1 MKQNLTWP
9 AILIIII
16 LNSYGSFAQEI
27 ENLPNSPFGSAGDC
41 KGKNLIINCFISE
54 PDKEWLPEEK
64 EAILAKQQVGIEW
77 LKKQASYWGISFLSF
92 QIYNIG
98 LKKDINVDRIEH
110 AGNTDRLKTHWAT
123 FALHAAGYNNV
134 YKLYD
139 TLKKQYQV
147 DNVVVMVFARKEGR
161 SYAQRAFEAGV
172 AYNKEWLLEG
182 AVVYRTYW
190 DTDKELCGG
199 TIIHEMLHLYGAWD
213 MYSSELRSQEIQ
225 ANISHI
231 FKNSIMIHD
240 RNDDFKQIMVD
251 QLTAWRIG
259 WTKTYWPWY
268 EMFRKDGEVKYWN
281 TIPGV
286 KQED

>member
-1 MKQNLTWP
+1 MKYWIAKLALFSIT
-9 AILIIII
+9 ILI
-16 LNSYGSFAQEI
+16 LQSANAQEI
-27 ENLPNSPFGSAGDC
+27 ENLPNSPYGSAGDC
-41 KGKNLIINCFISE
+41 TGKNLIINCFISE

-64 EAILAKQQVGIEW
+64 EAILAKQQIGIEW
-77 LKKQASYWGISFLSF
+77 LKKQASYWGVSDLSF
-92 QIYNIG
+92 QTHNIG
-98 LKKDINVDRIEH
+98 LKKDINVDKIEH
-110 AGNTDRLKTHWAT
+110 VSNPARLKIHWAT
-123 FALHAAGYNNV
+123 FTLHAAGYNNV

-182 AVVYRTYW
+182 SVVYKSYW
-190 DTDKELCGG
+190 DSGKELCGG

-213 MYSSELRSQEIQ
+213 MYSSDLRSEEIQ
-225 ANISHI
+225 SKITYI
-231 FKNSIMIHD
+231 FKNSVMIHD
-240 RNDDFKQIMVD
+240 RNDDFKQFKVD

-281 TIPGV
+281 TIPGT